1 MKDETMMLSV
11 VGLPEA
17 VVTAAASLVPFEQL
31 APSAC
36 VHDEPRL
43 GHEGDV
49 VIVAVSE
56 SNGYRPMAVQNATG
70 RLVSLFPGSTLI
82 GVLGMRQSTGQ
93 VMGQVPTEVLERG
106 SHLHLLSEGGVVG
119 VAAAGSPQIALDLIG
134 FLAYEGSPVNL
145 SQWGASPV
153 APCALPPVILV
164 GGTATGI
171 GKTTLA
177 CRIIHLLARDKTQ
190 RVASIMLSGSGG
202 KADALAHRSA
212 GAHFFHSFIE
222 AGLYNSYGCS
232 PERYVSLVDNL
243 CYEIAEE
250 EHPSVVVG
258 EMGGDLLWGN
268 NEVLLRRASFMRN
281 VVCLFI
287 VSHDT
292 LGAFGA
298 THVLRDW
305 GVNAPLRYVVSWT
318 QNHDALALRFKQLLR
333 QDLVDPSDERS
344 LVRAIHHARGR
355 TRGPAMGEIHA

>member
-1 MKDETMMLSV
+1 MKDETVMLSV

-17 VVTAAASLVPFEQL
+17 VVTAAASMVAFEQL

-43 GHEGDV
+43 GHEGDLV
-49 VIVAVSE
+49 VLAVSE
-56 SNGYRPMAVQNATG
+56 SNGYRSMAVQNATG
-70 RLVSLFPGSTLI
+70 RIVPIFPGSSLI

-93 VMGQVPTEVLERG
+93 AMGQVPTEVIGRG
-106 SHLHLLSEGGVVG
+106 SRLHLLSEGGVVG
-119 VAAAGSPQIALDLIG
+119 LAAAGSSPVALDLLG
-134 FLAYEGSPVNL
+134 FLTYEGAPVNL
-145 SQWGASPV
+145 SQWGAGPV
-153 APCALPPVILV
+153 EPCALPPAILV

-202 KADALAHRSA
+202 KADTLAHRSA
-212 GAHFFHSFIE
+212 GARIFHSFIE
-222 AGLYNSYGCS
+222 AGLCNSYGCS

-243 CYEIAEE
+243 CYRIAQEE
-250 EHPSVVVG
+250 RPSVLVG

-268 NEVLLRRASFMRN
+268 NEVLLRRASFMHN
-281 VVCLFI
+281 VACLFV

-298 THVLRDW
+298 TQVLRDW
-305 GVNAPLRYVVSWT
+305 KVNVPLRYVVSWT
-318 QNHDALALRFKQLLR
+318 QNHGALALRFKQYLQ
-333 QDLVDPSDERS
+333 QDLVDSSNERS
-344 LVRAIHHARGR
+344 LVMAIHHARGR

>member
-1 MKDETMMLSV
+1 MKDDTIMLSLA
-11 VGLPEA
+11 GLPEA
-17 VVTAAASLVPFEQL
+17 VVTAAASLVPFERL
-31 APSAC
+31 ALTAC
-36 VHDEPRL
+36 AYHEPRL
-43 GHEGDV
+43 GHEGDLV
-49 VIVAVSE
+49 VLAVSE

-70 RLVSLFPGSTLI
+70 RIVSLFPGRSLI

-93 VMGQVPTEVLERG
+93 AMGQVPTEAIGRG
-106 SHLHLLSEGGVVG
+106 SRLHLLSEGGVVG
-119 VAAAGSPQIALDLIG
+119 FAAVESSQVALDLLG
-134 FLAYEGSPVNL
+134 FLTHDGTPVNL

-153 APCALPPVILV
+153 EPCTLPPVILV

-177 CRIIHLLARDKTQ
+177 CRIIHLLARDKMQ

-202 KADALAHRSA
+202 KADTLAHRSA
-212 GAHFFHSFIE
+212 GAHIFHSFIE
-222 AGLYNSYGCS
+222 AGLCNSYGCS

-243 CYEIAEE
+243 CYEIAHK
-250 EHPSVVVG
+250 EHPSVLVG

-268 NEVLLRRASFMRN
+268 NEVLLRRASFMHN
-281 VVCLFI
+281 VVCLFV

-305 GVNAPLRYVVSWT
+305 EVNVPLRYVVSWT
-318 QNHDALALRFKQLLR
+318 QNHGALALRFKQYLQ

-355 TRGPAMGEIHA
+355 TRGVPMGEIHA